1 MTQASELSYSGDFL
15 TAFANW
21 RARFT
26 VLLAHF
32 LTARFRGSKFG
43 IIFTLLEPLLWC
55 WGLVL
60 LRTLFRNT
68 QPNYG
73 TSLVLF
79 YASGMFPFFLFMRIS
94 RRAVRVTTNPVQRPA
109 QITILDM
116 YLANALVETLI
127 WTSIVILLFCGM
139 YLYGIEQAL
148 PRSMSDTAASLS
160 LLIIFGFGIGL
171 VNAAIAR
178 FFQMWTFVYAMGSR
192 ILMFGSGA
200 LAVVAMLPVQIRNI
214 VVWNPVAHGVEWF
227 RVVIYGFYPDDI
239 IDRPYLAKSALVA
252 VFIGIVAD
260 RAFVRFARR

>member
-94 RRAVRVTTNPVQRPA
+94 RRAVRVTTVVTTMVASAVLGEPSQSMFP
-109 QITILDM
+109 
-116 YLANALVETLI
+116 
-127 WTSIVILLFCGM
+127 GM
-139 YLYGIEQAL
+139 
-148 PRSMSDTAASLS
+148 RWK
-160 LLIIFGFGIGL
+160 
-171 VNAAIAR
+171 R
-178 FFQMWTFVYAMGSR
+178 
-192 ILMFGSGA
+192 
-200 LAVVAMLPVQIRNI
+200 
-214 VVWNPVAHGVEWF
+214 
-227 RVVIYGFYPDDI
+227 
-239 IDRPYLAKSALVA
+239 
-252 VFIGIVAD
+252 
-260 RAFVRFARR
+260 ARR